1 VHTPLNMA
9 LNRLR
14 QLQRLPIP
22 SLSRPFTS
30 TRLARSDK
38 LMGEEGEP
46 PKSNKPDPSD
56 NSSAAPNRN
65 MRSDEDTLNTDH
77 KSSASQEEHKTGDD
91 HPAKQPDPQ
100 AKPTRSTGIGGNE
113 AVG

>member
-1 VHTPLNMA
+1 MVFL
-9 LNRLR
+9 RLR
-14 QLQRLPIP
+14 PLQRLSTP
-22 SLSRPFTS
+22 SLSRPFTN

-65 MRSDEDTLNTDH
+65 VRSDKDTLNTDQQ
-77 KSSASQEEHKTGDD
+77 SSASKEEHKTGSD
-91 HPAKQPDPQ
+91 HPAKQPDYQ
-100 AKPTRSTGIGGNE
+100 EKPSRSTGIGGNE
-113 AVG
+113 RVG